1 MSLKTDTDQLV
12 RPDGC
17 TDSMKLQQSSTDFV
31 MPKELAH
38 KILNRVKD
46 GEIYNPVIVTRALL
60 ATGDWQ

>member
-1 MSLKTDTDQLV
+1 MNSKADTDQLV
-12 RPDGC
+12 TSDGSTEQMKPQTSL
-17 TDSMKLQQSSTDFV
+17 TDYV

-38 KILNRVKD
+38 KILNRIKD